1 MFIGNDKKLAII
13 GFEDSISLQEVAYG
27 ITKVTNEPCIII
39 NPYEFMENPSKDFQY
54 LNGAIKNDFVLR
66 KQVTAFLDEHQID
79 RFTFVHPMA
88 YIYPEKVNLELGV
101 CIGPGA
107 GIHNNVKIARDVVI
121 HGHTGI
127 GHGSE
132 IGVGT
137 YISGHVCMG
146 GSVKVGSNCF
156 FGMQTTVYDKTSICD
171 DVTVS
176 VASVVRKNITEPGIY
191 HGNPAKKLRLS
202 RSK

>member
-1 MFIGNDKKLAII
+1 MFIKNDKKLAII

-27 ITKVTNEPCIII
+27 ISKIAEEPCIII
-39 NPYEFMENPSKDFQY
+39 NPYEFLENPSREFQY

-66 KQVTAFLDEHQID
+66 KQVTAFLDEHNFN
-79 RFTFVHPMA
+79 RFTFVHPSTQ
-88 YIYPEKVNLELGV
+88 IYPEMVHLELGV
-101 CIGPGA
+101 CVGPIA

-121 HGHTGI
+121 HGQTGI

-146 GSVKVGSNCF
+146 GSVKVGDNCF
-156 FGMQTTVYDKTSICD
+156 LAMQTTIYDKTSICS
-171 DVTVS
+171 DVTIS

-191 HGNPAKKLRLS
+191 HGNPVKKLRLT
-202 RSK
+202 RTK